1 MEGAKEKTWVHKVEK
16 EGNEGGGKSPHK
28 QKISHNLKA
37 SVWKSEISLQNYEGF
52 PWLRDGQ
59 LSSLQ

>member
-1 MEGAKEKTWVHKVEK
+1 MEK